1 MFLVSPTLAESF
13 SSVTSQHHVFFL
25 LVSSE
30 QQNAEVFILLC
41 QFHMQLEYNILMLQ
55 TYIFSVLWDKQK
67 SGSRQQ
73 TKLYFVHLWLKYTAE
88 WTLSSFSALGGALLS
103 SQPCGKIAASTLCW
117 ILQPNLPTGAII
129 KLDKGQSKWIW
140 FYGDLFSDSMFREGF
155 LRGVKEQMGSQSQ
168 QLCSLY
174 CMGYFLSHTP
184 QIYFP
189 ALFFFLQF

>member
-1 MFLVSPTLAESF
+1 MLICKKLCFSNTVFKTVSRF
-13 SSVTSQHHVFFL
+13 SNTSWVIQLCNLIAPWFFL

-41 QFHMQLEYNILMLQ
+41 QFHLQLEYNILMLQ

-103 SQPCGKIAASTLCW
+103 SQLCGKIAASTLCW

-129 KLDKGQSKWIW
+129 KLDKG
-140 FYGDLFSDSMFREGF
+140 
-155 LRGVKEQMGSQSQ
+155 
-168 QLCSLY
+168 
-174 CMGYFLSHTP
+174 
-184 QIYFP
+184 
-189 ALFFFLQF
+189 